1 MIEFSAERRLCV
13 GSAYFKHRGLHK
25 YRRVTKGQE
34 RVEVKSMIGL
44 VLVKMDMLR
53 YNAVRGMGR
62 GLSDH
67 HAVLCKVK
75 LVGARIKR
83 RQVVVRAR
91 RIRSEKLR

>member
-1 MIEFSAERRLCV
+1 MESVIDL
-13 GSAYFKHRGLHK
+13 
-25 YRRVTKGQE
+25 
-34 RVEVKSMIGL
+34 M
-44 VLVKMDMLR
+44 LVKRGMLR